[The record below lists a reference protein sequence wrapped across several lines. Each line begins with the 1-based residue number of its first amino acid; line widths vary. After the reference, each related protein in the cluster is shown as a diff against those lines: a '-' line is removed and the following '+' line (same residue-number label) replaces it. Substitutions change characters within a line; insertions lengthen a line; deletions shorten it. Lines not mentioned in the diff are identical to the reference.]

1 MYYAG
6 LLPPK
11 KERVRCLSR
20 RAPGKNVARSSS
32 VYLTVVV
39 ARSKVRSVTERSYKI
54 DELARASGMSVRTVR
69 YYVQRGLLP
78 AAAFR
83 GKDTA
88 YDHGHL
94 VRLRAI
100 RRLQEAFFPLDAIA
114 VELDGRTAHEIEAI
128 ADGRVALVS
137 PVDDDTSTN
146 TRTSTSTSTAA
157 STTTSREARHED
169 DRGRAE
175 IARQASR
182 LYRRI
187 DLFPGV
193 ELTVAE
199 DAPDRSVSL
208 VKEMLAILEAKSKDH
223 EGGRRR

>member
-1 MYYAG
+1 M
-6 LLPPK
+6 
-11 KERVRCLSR
+11 
-20 RAPGKNVARSSS
+20 
-32 VYLTVVV
+32 
-39 ARSKVRSVTERSYKI
+39 VRSVTERSYKI

-137 PVDDDTSTN
+137 PVDDDDTS
-146 TRTSTSTSTAA
+146 TRTSTSTSTVTSTSTAA

>member
-1 MYYAG
+1 M
-6 LLPPK
+6 
-11 KERVRCLSR
+11 
-20 RAPGKNVARSSS
+20 VARS
-32 VYLTVVV
+32 T
-39 ARSKVRSVTERSYKI
+39 VRSVTERSYKI

-88 YDHGHL
+88 YEHGHL

-114 VELDGRTAHEIEAI
+114 VELDARPMHEIEAI
-128 ADGRVALVS
+128 ADGRMSPVS
-137 PVDDDTSTN
+137 PLENDTGPGPGTG
-146 TRTSTSTSTAA
+146 TTAPTTTTTS
-157 STTTSREARHED
+157 TSREARHED
-169 DRGRAE
+169 DDARAE

-187 DLFPGV
+187 ELFPGV
-193 ELTVAE
+193 DLTVAE
-199 DAPDRSVSL
+199 DAPDRSVRL
-208 VKEMLAILEAKSKDH
+208 VKEMLAILEAKSKGH
-223 EGGRRR
+223 EGGRKR

>member
-1 MYYAG
+1 M
-6 LLPPK
+6 
-11 KERVRCLSR
+11 S
-20 RAPGKNVARSSS
+20 N
-32 VYLTVVV
+32 
-39 ARSKVRSVTERSYKI
+39 VTERSYKI
-54 DELARASGMSVRTVR
+54 DELARASGTSARTVR

-114 VELDGRTAHEIEAI
+114 VELDGRTSHEIEAI
-128 ADGRVALVS
+128 ADGRVALVAAVESETTTSS
-137 PVDDDTSTN
+137 P
-146 TRTSTSTSTAA
+146 STSTS
-157 STTTSREARHED
+157 RDARD
-169 DRGRAE
+169 DDTRAE

-187 DLFPGV
+187 ELFPGV

-199 DAPDRSVSL
+199 DAPDSSVRL
-208 VKEMLAILEAKSKDH
+208 VKEMLAILEVKSKGH
-223 EGGRRR
+223 EGGRKR

>member
-1 MYYAG
+1 
-6 LLPPK
+6 
-11 KERVRCLSR
+11 
-20 RAPGKNVARSSS
+20 
-32 VYLTVVV
+32 
-39 ARSKVRSVTERSYKI
+39 VTERSYKI

-88 YDHGHL
+88 YAHGHL

-114 VELDGRTAHEIEAI
+114 VELDGRTTHEIEAI
-128 ADGRVALVS
+128 ADGRVSPVS
-137 PVDDDTSTN
+137 PHENDTGPGTG
-146 TRTSTSTSTAA
+146 TTTPTTTTTT
-157 STTTSREARHED
+157 TTTSREARHED
-169 DRGRAE
+169 DDARAE

-187 DLFPGV
+187 ELFPGV
-193 ELTVAE
+193 DLTVAE
-199 DAPDRSVSL
+199 DAPERSVRL
-208 VKEMLAILEAKSKDH
+208 VKELLAILEAKSKGH
-223 EGGRRR
+223 EGGRKR

>member
-1 MYYAG
+1 M
-6 LLPPK
+6 
-11 KERVRCLSR
+11 
-20 RAPGKNVARSSS
+20 
-32 VYLTVVV
+32 
-39 ARSKVRSVTERSYKI
+39 TERSYKI

-78 AAAFR
+78 PAAFR

-114 VELDGRTAHEIEAI
+114 AELDGRTTIEIEAI
-128 ADGRVALVS
+128 ADGRVLPVS
-137 PVDDDTSTN
+137 PLESDTGPRTGTSTP
-146 TRTSTSTSTAA
+146 TTTTTA
-157 STTTSREARHED
+157 TSREARHED
-169 DRGRAE
+169 DDARAE

-187 DLFPGV
+187 ELFPGV
-193 ELTVAE
+193 DLTVAE
-199 DAPDRSVSL
+199 DAPDRSVRL
-208 VKEMLAILEAKSKDH
+208 VKEMLAILEAKSKGH
-223 EGGRRR
+223 EGGRKR

>member
-1 MYYAG
+1 M
-6 LLPPK
+6 
-11 KERVRCLSR
+11 VRI
-20 RAPGKNVARSSS
+20 
-32 VYLTVVV
+32 
-39 ARSKVRSVTERSYKI
+39 VTERSYKI

-100 RRLQEAFFPLDAIA
+100 RRLQEAFFPLEAIA

-137 PVDDDTSTN
+137 PVDDDDTSTS
-146 TRTSTSTSTAA
+146 TSTVTSTSTAA

>member
-1 MYYAG
+1 
-6 LLPPK
+6 
-11 KERVRCLSR
+11 V
-20 RAPGKNVARSSS
+20 
-32 VYLTVVV
+32 T
-39 ARSKVRSVTERSYKI
+39 SVTERSYKI

-94 VRLRAI
+94 VRLRAV

-128 ADGRVALVS
+128 ADGRLSPVS
-137 PVDDDTSTN
+137 PLETD
-146 TRTSTSTSTAA
+146 
-157 STTTSREARHED
+157 TTTTTTTTASRETPHEGD
-169 DRGRAE
+169 DARAE

-187 DLFPGV
+187 ELFPGV
-193 ELTVAE
+193 DLTVAE
-199 DAPDRSVSL
+199 DAPDRSVRL
-208 VKEMLAILEAKSKDH
+208 VKEMLAILEAKSKGH
-223 EGGRRR
+223 EGGRKR

>member
-1 MYYAG
+1 MVAG
-6 LLPPK
+6 
-11 KERVRCLSR
+11 
-20 RAPGKNVARSSS
+20 
-32 VYLTVVV
+32 TT
-39 ARSKVRSVTERSYKI
+39 VRSVTERSYKI

-114 VELDGRTAHEIEAI
+114 VQLDGRTAHEIEAI
-128 ADGRVALVS
+128 ADGSVTPTS
-137 PVDDDTSTN
+137 PLED
-146 TRTSTSTSTAA
+146 
-157 STTTSREARHED
+157 ARHED
-169 DRGRAE
+169 DDARAE
-175 IARQASR
+175 IAREASR

-187 DLFPGV
+187 ELFPGV

-199 DAPDRSVSL
+199 DAPDRSVRL
-208 VKEMLAILEAKSKDH
+208 VKEMLAILEAKSKGH
-223 EGGRRR
+223 EGGRKR

>member
-1 MYYAG
+1 M
-6 LLPPK
+6 
-11 KERVRCLSR
+11 
-20 RAPGKNVARSSS
+20 
-32 VYLTVVV
+32 
-39 ARSKVRSVTERSYKI
+39 VRSVTERSYKI

-94 VRLRAI
+94 MRLRAI

-137 PVDDDTSTN
+137 PVDDDDTSTRPS
-146 TRTSTSTSTAA
+146 TRTSTAA
-157 STTTSREARHED
+157 STTTSREARHAD

>member
-1 MYYAG
+1 M
-6 LLPPK
+6 
-11 KERVRCLSR
+11 
-20 RAPGKNVARSSS
+20 
-32 VYLTVVV
+32 
-39 ARSKVRSVTERSYKI
+39 VRSVTERSYKI

-114 VELDGRTAHEIEAI
+114 VELDGRTAHAIEAI
-128 ADGRVALVS
+128 ADGRVSPVS
-137 PVDDDTSTN
+137 PLENDTST
-146 TRTSTSTSTAA
+146 S
-157 STTTSREARHED
+157 TSREARHD
-169 DRGRAE
+169 DDDARAE
-175 IARQASR
+175 IAHQASR

-187 DLFPGV
+187 ELFPGV

-199 DAPDRSVSL
+199 DAPDRSVRL
-208 VKEMLAILEAKSKDH
+208 VKEMLAILEAKSKGH
-223 EGGRRR
+223 EGGRKR